1 MNRSIFIHLRDKGQ
15 FHFFWRVNL
24 VMLLGNLRRLLLYQ
38 HIRAIRQHPALTP
51 VIVPAAALVRMNSR
65 HISIR
70 IMLCSVPLQSQECCI
85 LWVFFKETLIVV
97 AAVLFCLQLP
107 GCNQV

>member
-1 MNRSIFIHLRDKGQ
+1 
-15 FHFFWRVNL
+15 
-24 VMLLGNLRRLLLYQ
+24 MLLRNLRRLLLHQ
-38 HIRAIRQHPALTP
+38 HIGTIRQHPTLTP

-65 HISIR
+65 HIPVR
-70 IMLCSVPLQSQECCI
+70 IMLCRVPLQSQGCCI
-85 LWVFFKETLIVV
+85 LQIFFKETLIVV